1 MGPIILNSCR
11 REPKYR
17 QCTTQNLKMIS
28 SADKLSSIIADMS
41 GSLYQSLA
49 NQFLIAMPHLE
60 DSYFSRTVTLVC
72 QHDENGAL
80 GVVVNRTLDSLSISD
95 VLREFNLA
103 EPASTHLTNAP
114 IYVGGPV
121 HNELGLVLH
130 KDLGRWQST
139 LQVGTQLGLTSSRD
153 VLEAI
158 SNSDGPDHCL
168 LVLGYAGWG
177 AGQLDFEIQQNSW
190 LNVPADPR
198 IIFDVDVGQRWV
210 EAVASLGINIA
221 TLTRDFGHA

>member
-1 MGPIILNSCR
+1 MN
-11 REPKYR
+11 
-17 QCTTQNLKMIS
+17 
-28 SADKLSSIIADMS
+28 
-41 GSLYQSLA
+41 GSLYQNLT

-60 DSYFSRTVTLVC
+60 DSYFSRTVTLIC
-72 QHDENGAL
+72 QHDANGAL
-80 GVVVNRTLDSLSISD
+80 GVVVNRTLDSLSVRDI
-95 VLREFNLA
+95 LREFNL
-103 EPASTHLTNAP
+103 PDPGSTQLTNTP

-139 LQVGTQLGLTSSRD
+139 LRVGTQLGLTSSRD

-158 SNSDGPDHCL
+158 SISNGPDDCL
-168 LVLGYAGWG
+168 LVLGYAGWA

-198 IIFDVDVGQRWV
+198 IIFDVDVEQRWG
-210 EAVASLGINIA
+210 EAVASLGIDIA
-221 TLTRDFGHA
+221 TLTQEFGHA

>member
-1 MGPIILNSCR
+1 MN
-11 REPKYR
+11 
-17 QCTTQNLKMIS
+17 
-28 SADKLSSIIADMS
+28 
-41 GSLYQSLA
+41 GSLYQNLT

-60 DSYFSRTVTLVC
+60 DSYFSRTVTLIC
-72 QHDENGAL
+72 QHDANGAL
-80 GVVVNRTLDSLSISD
+80 GVVVNRTLDSLSVRDI
-95 VLREFNLA
+95 LREFNL
-103 EPASTHLTNAP
+103 PDPGSTQLTNTP

-139 LQVGTQLGLTSSRD
+139 LRVGTQLGLTSSRD

-158 SNSDGPDHCL
+158 SMSNGPDDCL
-168 LVLGYAGWG
+168 LVLGYAGWA

-198 IIFDVDVGQRWV
+198 IIFDVDVEQRWG
-210 EAVASLGINIA
+210 EAVASLGIDIA
-221 TLTRDFGHA
+221 TLTQEFGHA

>member
-1 MGPIILNSCR
+1 MA
-11 REPKYR
+11 
-17 QCTTQNLKMIS
+17 S
-28 SADKLSSIIADMS
+28 SSDKLSSIIAVMS

-60 DSYFSRTVTLVC
+60 DSYFSRTVTLIC

-80 GVVVNRTLDSLSISD
+80 GVVVNRTLESLSMGD

-103 EPASTHLTNAP
+103 EPTSAHLSNMP
-114 IYVGGPV
+114 IHVGGPV

-153 VLEAI
+153 ALEAI
-158 SNSDGPDHCL
+158 SKSDGSDDCL

-198 IIFDVDVGQRWV
+198 IIFDVDVEQRWT

-221 TLTRDFGHA
+221 TLARDLGRA